1 MRLGHL
7 PRALFPLLVACV
19 LHPQR
24 AFVSSTC
31 ARLLRPG
38 DASSAYS
45 DRTFRRLQAASAG
58 VAECDSSR
66 VDLLFLVDASGSI
79 QAQNFAYARQFI
91 ESVASAFD
99 MSAGQARMGVTTFAT
114 AVTNH
119 IQLPHTPATVTS
131 SPALGFF
138 LMTPPRR
145 SHLMG
150 SAPPLSSSLSG
161 AALVRRQPLE

>member
-119 IQLPHTPATVTS
+119 IQLGSHTSYCDFVTRVGILPYDSGSTFTSDGLRAATQQF
-131 SPALGFF
+131 AQWGR
-138 LMTPPRR
+138 PR
-145 SHLMG
+145 
-150 SAPPLSSSLSG
+150 
-161 AALVRRQPLE
+161 